1 MPHAFSER
9 LAEGALL
16 CDGAMG
22 TVLYAR
28 GVPLDAC
35 FDVLNLNNP
44 RVVQGVHADYIGA
57 GADAIE
63 TNTFGANR
71 FKLAVHGLESQVREI
86 NRRGARL
93 ARDVRESAGR
103 DVWVLG
109 SMGPLGK
116 YLEPIGTVTA
126 DEAREAFREQAEALL
141 EGGVDAFVVETFSDL
156 AEMALAVQAIRAVT
170 DLPVIAQMAFTD
182 EGVTFMGRPPAEVAR
197 TVRALGVQALG
208 ANCSVGSSTLYDVLE
223 RMVPESG
230 GLPLAIQP
238 NAGLPSRIGERLI
251 YLSSPAYMA
260 DYAGRMVEA
269 GARLVGGC
277 CGTTPAHTAAM
288 RETLDRRIPSPRR
301 VVARAPAPRPAPVE
315 TTGIARMLP
324 PTPLARKLEAREFVV
339 TVELDP
345 PRGHTVDK
353 LVQGA
358 KLLKEKGV
366 EIVDINDG
374 SLGRVRMSV
383 LATALLIRDHTG
395 LDINMHFT
403 CRDRNL
409 MGIQADLLGAHALD
423 IRNILAMTGDPP
435 RTGDYANATA
445 VFDVD
450 GVGLIG
456 ILRRMNEG
464 LDATGS
470 SIGDPTAFCIGAALN
485 PAAEDAE
492 REIERMHRKIE
503 AGARWLQTQPVYDL
517 DALEGFLARAGRIP
531 VPVLVGILPLHSF
544 RHAEFLH
551 NEVPGITVS
560 DAARAR
566 LRDAGDGALRA
577 GIDMAQRLVAEV
589 RRRHA
594 GAYLMPSF
602 GRFEVVAEVL
612 DALH

>member
-1 MPHAFSER
+1 FS
-9 LAEGALL
+9 
-16 CDGAMG
+16 
-22 TVLYAR
+22 
-28 GVPLDAC
+28 
-35 FDVLNLNNP
+35 
-44 RVVQGVHADYIGA
+44 
-57 GADAIE
+57 
-63 TNTFGANR
+63 
-71 FKLAVHGLESQVREI
+71 
-86 NRRGARL
+86 
-93 ARDVRESAGR
+93 
-103 DVWVLG
+103 
-109 SMGPLGK
+109 
-116 YLEPIGTVTA
+116 
-126 DEAREAFREQAEALL
+126 DEAA
-141 EGGVDAFVVETFSDL
+141 
-156 AEMALAVQAIRAVT
+156 
-170 DLPVIAQMAFTD
+170 
-182 EGVTFMGRPPAEVAR
+182 TFMGRSPAEVAR
-197 TVRALGVQALG
+197 DLSGLGVQALG

-223 RMVPESG
+223 RMVPAAG
-230 GLPLAIQP
+230 GLPLVIQP

-269 GARLVGGC
+269 GARIVGGC

-288 RETLDRRIPSPRR
+288 RETLDRRLPGPRR
-301 VVARAPAPRPAPVE
+301 VVARAPATARPPVVE
-315 TTGIARMLP
+315 TPGLARALP
-324 PTPLARKLEAREFVV
+324 PTLLQRKLEAGEFVV

-358 KLLKEKGV
+358 KLLKDKGV

-383 LATALLIRDHTG
+383 LATALLVRDHTG

-409 MGIQADLLGAHALD
+409 MGIQADLLGAHALE

-435 RTGDYANATA
+435 RVGDYADATA

-464 LDATGS
+464 LDAAGA
-470 SIGDPTAFCIGAALN
+470 SIGDATAFCVGAALN
-485 PAAEDAE
+485 PAAEDAG

-517 DALEGFLARAGRIP
+517 EALDRFLARAGRIP
-531 VPVLVGILPLHSF
+531 VPVLIGLLPLHSY

-551 NEVPGITVS
+551 NEVPGITVP
-560 DAARAR
+560 DAVRAR
-566 LRDAGDGALRA
+566 LRDAGDQALRA
-577 GIDMAQRLVAEV
+577 GIEMGQALVAQV
-589 RRRHA
+589 RRRYA

>member
-28 GVPLDAC
+28 GVPLDGC

-71 FKLAVHGLESQVREI
+71 FKLAVHGLGSQGGEI
-86 NRRGARL
+86 KRRGARL
-93 ARDVRESAGR
+93 GRDVGESAGG

-116 YLEPIGTVTA
+116 YLEPLGAVTA

-156 AEMALAVQAIRAVT
+156 AEIALAVGAIRAIT

-197 TVRALGVQALG
+197 TLRALGAQALG

-260 DYAGRMVEA
+260 DYAGRMVAA

-288 RETLDRRIPSPRR
+288 RETLDRRIPAPRR
-301 VVARAPAPRPAPVE
+301 VVARATAPRPAPVE
-315 TTGIARMLP
+315 TTGIARTLP

-423 IRNILAMTGDPP
+423 IRNILALKGDPP
-435 RTGDYANATA
+435 RAGDYVSTTA
-445 VFDVD
+445 VFDVNAI
-450 GVGLIG
+450 GLIEV
-456 ILRRMNEG
+456 LKRMNQG
-464 LDATGS
+464 LDATGN
-470 SIGDPTAFCIGAALN
+470 SIGLPTSFCVGAALN
-485 PAAEDAE
+485 PGAENIKAE
-492 REIERMHRKIE
+492 ISRFHRKVH

-517 DALEGFLARAGRIP
+517 AELDRFLE
-531 VPVLVGILPLHSF
+531 
-544 RHAEFLH
+544 
-551 NEVPGITVS
+551 
-560 DAARAR
+560 
-566 LRDAGDGALRA
+566 
-577 GIDMAQRLVAEV
+577 
-589 RRRHA
+589 
-594 GAYLMPSF
+594 
-602 GRFEVVAEVL
+602 
-612 DALH
+612 